1 MPEERRGEHG
11 ATNTF
16 VRCFITA
23 EKKKKK
29 KKERTCVVSQDRTAQ
44 HPFCCTALTELCR
57 AVCHAERETRDE
69 RERTIKK
76 RVHLWSHDS
85 QSNGKKKERKRKEGE
100 REFPL
105 HPTHIGS
112 AFKRRDLHP
121 SIPPNRKTLRRTG
134 PPSRQHPTISL
145 LLFLILNS
153 YSGNWNN
160 LRFRPLFLSLL
171 LLLPLLPLLLLLLLS
186 PMRDAATIH
195 SIERVSLLIAFS
207 SSFSSLVV
215 PVGPTRS
222 VIFRRTN

>member
-23 EKKKKK
+23 EKKKKKK

-85 QSNGKKKERKRKEGE
+85 QSNGKKKKEKE
-100 REFPL
+100 KKARESFL
-105 HPTHIGS
+105 
-112 AFKRRDLHP
+112 
-121 SIPPNRKTLRRTG
+121 SIPPILGLLLKGATSI
-134 PPSRQHPTISL
+134 PPS
-145 LLFLILNS
+145 
-153 YSGNWNN
+153 
-160 LRFRPLFLSLL
+160 
-171 LLLPLLPLLLLLLLS
+171 LP
-186 PMRDAATIH
+186 
-195 SIERVSLLIAFS
+195 IER
-207 SSFSSLVV
+207 
-215 PVGPTRS
+215 R
-222 VIFRRTN
+222 